1 MSLKRIIVFIIFAV
15 TLLSAATFDVQ
26 AKGDYGADQ
35 TNTVAGDLIQ
45 LRGSASETVR
55 QITGEMVGRLLSFLG
70 IVFLLL
76 ILVAGFMWMT
86 AQGNDIKAQKA
97 RKVMTAAVIGLI
109 IISAAY
115 AITAFIGD
123 TLPQ

>member
-1 MSLKRIIVFIIFAV
+1 MNFRKIIVFSIFTA
-15 TLLSAATFDVQ
+15 TLLSTAVFGVQ
-26 AKGDYGADQ
+26 AKSDYGADQ

-76 ILVAGFMWMT
+76 ILIAGFMWMT
-86 AQGNDIKAQKA
+86 AAGNDVKAQKA
-97 RKVMTAAVIGLI
+97 KKVMTTAVIGLI

-123 TLPQ
+123 SLPQ